1 MFEDVDDHR
10 PALLSYRQQNAARA
24 RGARTQ
30 RPGRR
35 PPVLDAEVN
44 KVKAARH
51 LFADGLHTSLR
62 YFSRS
67 HDIQSTWSR
76 RLLLAAGS
84 VCLEE
89 QREAFRR
96 LLRET
101 RDLVPRGDV
110 RGALFT
116 WWRSYDETPRLCRI
130 DSMNADGTLESE
142 AGSAKIMCVFCGSP

>member
-10 PALLSYRQQNAARA
+10 PALSSYRQQNAAGA

-44 KVKAARH
+44 KVKAAQH
-51 LFADGLHTSLR
+51 LLAHGVRTSLR
-62 YFSRS
+62 SFSRS
-67 HDIQSTWSR
+67 HNIQTSWCR

-89 QREAFRR
+89 QRQAFRR
-96 LLRET
+96 LLREI

-130 DSMNADGTLESE
+130 DVMNADGALESE
-142 AGSAKIMCVFCGSP
+142 AGCA